1 MIVAK
6 SNFILFMAEVVN
18 YSAQTTSRTE
28 RIKIIVKSVEKS
40 LDVKDVGNQSEMK
53 RFNSLK
59 DRNLRNLGSID
70 SQNVKPNVT

>member
-1 MIVAK
+1 
-6 SNFILFMAEVVN
+6 MAEVVN
-18 YSAQTTSRTE
+18 CSAQTTSRTE